1 MNRQQDSK
9 LIPIDTIEPLRSLLE
24 IQRARPVNYE
34 EATEIGE
41 SLLTFYEILGA
52 EAQENE

>member
-1 MNRQQDSK
+1 MKTQPSSR
-9 LIPIDTIEPLRSLLE
+9 LIPIDSIELLRSLLE
-24 IQRARPVNYE
+24 SRRVRSVNYE
-34 EATEIGE
+34 EAAAIGE